1 MRHLLKTLLLAWLAT
16 IPGLASPPGPA
27 SDLSR
32 SEALRMIAG
41 IRHTLARQGRT
52 LIAGAIAPTHS
63 MEPLLNNDC
72 FILIEPVPFAR
83 IKVNDLIAF
92 RDPRFRVHEG
102 KICHRV
108 VEKKK
113 DYLLTR
119 GDALPYDDDWI
130 VRPRDVIGRVFAI
143 IYFNDHPSAARRKG
157 RVPSVPGPDVKIR
170 HALHVAP
177 AGGGPIAIIRSRASP
192 SS

>member
-1 MRHLLKTLLLAWLAT
+1 MRRLLQTLLLGWLAT
-16 IPGLASPPGPA
+16 VPGLSAPPGPI

-32 SEALRMIAG
+32 SDALQMIAK
-41 IRHTLARQGRT
+41 IRRTLAGEGRT
-52 LIAGAIAPTHS
+52 MIAGAIAPTHS
-63 MEPLLNNDC
+63 MEPLLDSDC
-72 FILIEPVPFAR
+72 FILIEPVAFAQ

-108 VEKKK
+108 AEKKK
-113 DYLLTR
+113 DCLITR

-143 IYFNDHPSAARRKG
+143 IYFNDHPGAARRRG
-157 RVPSVPGPDVKIR
+157 RVASVSNPSAKTLPLR
-170 HALHVAP
+170 P
-177 AGGGPIAIIRSRASP
+177 AISPRTPVAIIRSRACP
-192 SS
+192 SL